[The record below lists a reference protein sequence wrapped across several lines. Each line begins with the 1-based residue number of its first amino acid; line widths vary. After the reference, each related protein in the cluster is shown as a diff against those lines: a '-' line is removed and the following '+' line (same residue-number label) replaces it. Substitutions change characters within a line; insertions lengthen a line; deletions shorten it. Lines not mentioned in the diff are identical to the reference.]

1 MLKIDT
7 ESGEELVSTTK
18 IASLPPSR
26 VLRVTVMEASQHV
39 YKYYIV
45 NSVFLS
51 RPSPCTVTRSSYW
64 VELEQVMAIMRV
76 LCLILLTTLCKSGS
90 LTINM
95 NTILS
100 L

>member
-45 NSVFLS
+45 HTVFLS
-51 RPSPCTVTRSSYW
+51 RPGPDKVTRSSYW
-64 VELEQVMAIMRV
+64 VELEQVMAIMTV
-76 LCLILLTTLCKSGS
+76 LCLV
-90 LTINM
+90 N
-95 NTILS
+95 
-100 L
+100 